1 MQIINNTHASSPP
14 PRHPDQMKWV
24 FWLLGGREKKGNDTT
39 ESYQHYDH
47 PVKRSPSTGL
57 EFSLNFSYTVCI
69 LDHTNDPIEKVLLRI
84 HKVAS
89 DHPIGAA
96 DDQCEFQVPTY
107 RVRGNQKQK
116 FFSSARG
123 RYCVTRT
130 TLYCRKILDSLP
142 EIT

>member
-24 FWLLGGREKKGNDTT
+24 FWLLGGREKKGNNTT
-39 ESYQHYDH
+39 ESYHYDH

-107 RVRGNQKQK
+107 RVRGNQNRNSFPQRVVGTVLLVRLCTAEK
-116 FFSSARG
+116 S
-123 RYCVTRT
+123 
-130 TLYCRKILDSLP
+130 
-142 EIT
+142 